1 MGSKNAPTKGTVPL
15 PAAVERLKDRIKSLP
30 RISKSAQQELKG
42 LIAELESEIL
52 KILWEAA
59 ETARIRQDKSS
70 EEIKRLWKMV
80 QRVRDVLR
88 RHRLQ
93 TLQSQLAEFKELAIR
108 DPKTRLLNHSEF
120 MDRVGKNLVCSQPGL
135 YIALGLL
142 DLTDFKKVNEELG
155 HDVGDLVIKQVAQ
168 LLVDLVRSED
178 RSADL
183 VAQTEHGRFGGDEF
197 CFFIPDLPNPGVA
210 YQIAERFRQAVENF
224 EWRELDS
231 SITWSVTVDIGVVCL
246 SVREGK
252 AVNLSQLLKR
262 ADQLMYQAKREREP
276 GILERLLVWRSSPNV
291 QMQSVYLKDGELV
304 PAVEDDESKAEP

>member
-1 MGSKNAPTKGTVPL
+1 MGSKNAPAEGAVQL
-15 PAAVERLKDRIKSLP
+15 PWAVERLKDRIESLS
-30 RISKSAQQELKG
+30 RISKSARHELKG
-42 LIAELESEIL
+42 LTAELESEIL
-52 KILWEAA
+52 RFLWEAA
-59 ETARIRQDKSS
+59 EAARIRQEKSS
-70 EEIKRLWKMV
+70 EEIRRLWRMV

-135 YIALGLL
+135 YVALGLL
-142 DLTDFKKVNEELG
+142 DLTDFGKVNEELG

-210 YQIAERFRQAVENF
+210 YQIAERFRQAVEDF
-224 EWRELDS
+224 EWRELNS
-231 SITWSVTVDIGVVCL
+231 SITRSITVDIGVVCL
-246 SVREGK
+246 SVREGE
-252 AVNLSQLLKR
+252 AVNPSQLLKR

-291 QMQSVYLKDGELV
+291 QMQSVYLKDGQLV
-304 PAVEDDESKAEP
+304 PVVEDDEPKAEP